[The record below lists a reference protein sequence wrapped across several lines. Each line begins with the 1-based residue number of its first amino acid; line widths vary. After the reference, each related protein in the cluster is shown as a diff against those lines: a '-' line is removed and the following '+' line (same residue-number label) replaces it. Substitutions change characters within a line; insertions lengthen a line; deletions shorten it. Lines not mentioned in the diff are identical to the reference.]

1 MRKQHLLSILLFN
14 DTPMPVRFRH
24 DQKDNSIYF
33 VTFTC
38 FKWKWLFDLSGSWNT
53 AYKWFDALFSKEI
66 RVTGYVV
73 MPNHIHG
80 LLFFPQMSKSL
91 NTIIGNA
98 KRFMAYDI
106 IAGLEEKK
114 HVTLLDE
121 LHGCVKKNQKKK
133 GQRHKVFEDSFDAKE
148 CRSREFIKQK
158 LDYIH
163 KNPVSKRWQLVN
175 DYTEYPYSSASFY
188 EKGIKRY
195 ENLLHVAEVW

>member
-1 MRKQHLLSILLFN
+1 
-14 DTPMPVRFRH
+14 MPVRFRH
-24 DQKDNSIYF
+24 DQQDNSIYF

-38 FKWKWLFDLSGSWNT
+38 FKWKWLFDLSDAWNS
-53 AYKWFDALFSKEI
+53 AYKWFDALFDKGI

-73 MPNHIHG
+73 MPNHIHS
-80 LLFFPQMSKSL
+80 LLYFPQMPKSL

-106 IAGLEEKK
+106 IAGLEKRK
-114 HVTLLDE
+114 QVALLEE
-121 LHGCVKKNQKKK
+121 LQGYVKKNEKKK

-163 KNPVSKRWQLVN
+163 NNPVYKKWQLVN
-175 DYTEYPYSSASFY
+175 DYTEYSYSSASFY

-195 ENLLHVAEVW
+195 EKLLHVAEVW